1 MTRCRRCGDPG
12 ETVYDGLCGRCLRV
26 LIAMGEAADEE
37 AADEEEEPLTNGEG
51 ENAGFTVY
59 NR

>member
-1 MTRCRRCGDPG
+1 MTLCRRCGDPG

-37 AADEEEEPLTNGEG
+37 EEPLKEK
-51 ENAGFTVY
+51 A
-59 NR
+59 